1 MSGKDRF
8 GAFARANNLVGVE
21 NSDSPPRVPRFNK
34 PARLPSSE
42 ESHRAAKERELRE
55 AGMGEVSP
63 VQRETRR
70 SSRKREFPD
79 SWVGE
84 SIPVQDHSK
93 SEKREKEREGRRRVE
108 DARRSS
114 RRDPS
119 PARNRRPANPS
130 DRGESEK
137 KSRRRKGEVDSEPDT
152 VEELTRLKRES
163 LPAQPEQKHARSL
176 RSESSLSQAKS
187 QRKEEKTLAPEPF
200 GGFHPDKLRPDPS
213 PRSFEKEASKP
224 NDDGE
229 SYSYETEEE
238 PPILPAFTKAAQVPS
253 FPVPPLEEKTL
264 PRITPKAGATA
275 ENAEAKE
282 KAALETFDVKSLE
295 IYLELQERGVEME
308 IDSILKEVK
317 SDEDWVVAF
326 SSLVRP
332 KRAAT
337 GMRYARLLE
346 NLITWTK
353 AKEGETG
360 TKSRGLLDR
369 ESVWAYLHDL
379 SLKGVG
385 RYTPKGVV
393 NAIRFFGEA
402 FGLES
407 SAVLCR
413 RVKKLTESHCK
424 ETKPRNQAP
433 MLTLKTLELLE
444 AAVTDPSIQK
454 GVRIAA
460 GKLRLCVQASLRWDD
475 LARTP
480 MANVEWVRRRGSERV
495 IGLRSRFGDSKT
507 GPRPWVSS
515 YLGVTPEGDDWLPVL
530 MNLVLSSHGEAWR
543 SHDHFGKSFSPTA
556 VEAKVSMASFDQ
568 DVYFVRQ
575 LLLDHAVEGSELD
588 LTADQAQA
596 FRWHGAKATLTTI
609 MMHLNIGDRAVR
621 FSGNWKDARE
631 AMPDTYLRESQ
642 LLVLEAQEKAL
653 EYLRCGG
660 EIISLEAVPL
670 VRTTGESW
678 QGSTSE
684 GKREGGAPKPETPQG
699 LSFDDVPK
707 EVLEPAA
714 SHGKVDPDLLASEAG
729 ETVDIESVDRFLEM
743 VQVENIESGG
753 EDESVVEI
761 PETPES
767 DSDDEFYLG
776 SFLKVSPSLRIGSLH
791 KAKAD
796 TIDLPRCGQAGKRFE
811 RVAACDSIERRTT
824 FCQKCF
830 GKVVGCDKLCSA
842 LKELD
847 GPDGVAIAG
856 RCMRRCCLGCE
867 DLAKFMGKDE
877 RDHLCSY
884 HKAKKENE
892 DGREIEELPVVKD
905 ELTSPADGS

>member
-42 ESHRAAKERELRE
+42 ESHRAARERELQE

-63 VQRETRR
+63 VQREARR

-130 DRGESEK
+130 DKGESEK

-187 QRKEEKTLAPEPF
+187 QRKEKEQSQLREKTLAPEPF

-346 NLITWTK
+346 NLIT
-353 AKEGETG
+353 
-360 TKSRGLLDR
+360 
-369 ESVWAYLHDL
+369 
-379 SLKGVG
+379 
-385 RYTPKGVV
+385 
-393 NAIRFFGEA
+393 
-402 FGLES
+402 
-407 SAVLCR
+407 
-413 RVKKLTESHCK
+413 
-424 ETKPRNQAP
+424 
-433 MLTLKTLELLE
+433 
-444 AAVTDPSIQK
+444 
-454 GVRIAA
+454 
-460 GKLRLCVQASLRWDD
+460 
-475 LARTP
+475 
-480 MANVEWVRRRGSERV
+480 
-495 IGLRSRFGDSKT
+495 
-507 GPRPWVSS
+507 
-515 YLGVTPEGDDWLPVL
+515 
-530 MNLVLSSHGEAWR
+530 
-543 SHDHFGKSFSPTA
+543 
-556 VEAKVSMASFDQ
+556 
-568 DVYFVRQ
+568 
-575 LLLDHAVEGSELD
+575 
-588 LTADQAQA
+588 
-596 FRWHGAKATLTTI
+596 
-609 MMHLNIGDRAVR
+609 
-621 FSGNWKDARE
+621 
-631 AMPDTYLRESQ
+631 
-642 LLVLEAQEKAL
+642 
-653 EYLRCGG
+653 
-660 EIISLEAVPL
+660 
-670 VRTTGESW
+670 
-678 QGSTSE
+678 
-684 GKREGGAPKPETPQG
+684 
-699 LSFDDVPK
+699 
-707 EVLEPAA
+707 
-714 SHGKVDPDLLASEAG
+714 
-729 ETVDIESVDRFLEM
+729 
-743 VQVENIESGG
+743 
-753 EDESVVEI
+753 
-761 PETPES
+761 
-767 DSDDEFYLG
+767 
-776 SFLKVSPSLRIGSLH
+776 
-791 KAKAD
+791 
-796 TIDLPRCGQAGKRFE
+796 
-811 RVAACDSIERRTT
+811 
-824 FCQKCF
+824 
-830 GKVVGCDKLCSA
+830 
-842 LKELD
+842 
-847 GPDGVAIAG
+847 
-856 RCMRRCCLGCE
+856 
-867 DLAKFMGKDE
+867 
-877 RDHLCSY
+877 
-884 HKAKKENE
+884 
-892 DGREIEELPVVKD
+892 
-905 ELTSPADGS
+905 